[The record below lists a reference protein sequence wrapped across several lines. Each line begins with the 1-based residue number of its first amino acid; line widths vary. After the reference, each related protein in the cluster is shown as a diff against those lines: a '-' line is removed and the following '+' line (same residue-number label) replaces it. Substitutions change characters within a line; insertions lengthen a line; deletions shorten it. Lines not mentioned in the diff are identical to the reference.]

1 MYSFYKEVPAENF
14 AEVLLR
20 TGKLAEAK
28 TEGKTP
34 FPATEGKHVAYI
46 DIDFLV
52 HQQKLLS
59 PTRASDLFL
68 VFRVADF

>member
-52 HQQKLLS
+52 TGWTYFCLQ
-59 PTRASDLFL
+59 
-68 VFRVADF
+68 